1 MPSYPETLFEKGKP
15 HFICDI
21 PPIYAILL
29 HSRNINLPD
38 SQIFLR
44 ISNLKILYIWMN
56 ISKPFN
62 MKKLVYLVLALSIS
76 VNVLAQ
82 RANTKK
88 LEKFTEVKAY
98 DRIVVDLVK
107 SNENKLVIT
116 GDDQDEVDISNKNGL
131 LKIKMEFDNFMDG
144 GEAKATL
151 YYTETLVLLDANEN
165 AKITSDETLTGNRV
179 EIKTQEGGHIDLKID
194 VADLYTK
201 SVSGGEVSLTGQAK
215 TQEVMVNTGGQVY
228 NKALDTDETI
238 VTVNAGGR
246 ADVKASEKV
255 QAKVR
260 AGGSIYIYGN
270 PKDVE
275 RNKVFGGKIKVMD

>member
-1 MPSYPETLFEKGKP
+1 
-15 HFICDI
+15 
-21 PPIYAILL
+21 
-29 HSRNINLPD
+29 
-38 SQIFLR
+38 
-44 ISNLKILYIWMN
+44 
-56 ISKPFN
+56 
-62 MKKLVYLVLALSIS
+62 MKKLVYLTIALSTS
-76 VNVLAQ
+76 VNILAQ
-82 RANTKK
+82 KSSTKE

-98 DRIVVDLVK
+98 DRIVVDLIK

-144 GEAKATL
+144 DEAKATL
-151 YYTETLVLLDANEN
+151 YYTEALVLLDANEN
-165 AKITSDETLTGNRV
+165 AKITSDETFTANSV
-179 EIKTQEGGHIDLKID
+179 EIKTQEGGRIDLKID
-194 VADLYTK
+194 VTDLYTK

-228 NKALDTDETI
+228 NKALNTNETT

-255 QAKVR
+255 KAKVR

-270 PKDVE
+270 PKEVD
-275 RNKVFGGKIKVMD
+275 RDKVFGGKIKVMD